1 MTMRSTVTTGVLLAT
16 FLHVRDCQSGSWS
29 QSSKPLAQGQGR
41 GQEQSYTVKFNIPS
55 QAVLVASM
63 VSTVSDFSSSDTLRS
78 AISVG
83 GSDCGVSRV
92 PIDNFP
98 NNGITVSCTV
108 LVGEGAH
115 QIEFYHKLT
124 YSNIPSGKGYMKFG
138 YALFAR

>member
-1 MTMRSTVTTGVLLAT
+1 MAVGHAALSVAT
-16 FLHVRDCQSGSWS
+16 SLDCQSGSWS